1 VATSETNKSKETEK
15 AGDIN
20 ERGDGLKDK
29 DKANEM
35 GENEDQD
42 RDMSSDAESA
52 KETPSSLK
60 GKILFEKSA

>member
-42 RDMSSDAESA
+42 RDRSSEAES
-52 KETPSSLK
+52 KKLSTPSFE